1 MVEPIQNQYR
11 KIYHYPEF
19 TMDQGPHLNRNK
31 KSAMDQYLWI
41 TCFLRVNMPKLT
53 SVVLI

>member
-1 MVEPIQNQYR
+1 MVEHVEPIQKN
-11 KIYHYPEF
+11 HYPEF

-41 TCFLRVNMPKLT
+41 TCFLRVNW
-53 SVVLI
+53 